1 MIALLTIAVAVG
13 VALWQHRELARFR
26 KVDREDRE
34 RQAEQEQIK
43 QERRDRRDSWQPEF
57 NEIRQLL
64 VPLEEIES
72 EVRELGPLDSGAIEK
87 PISATHNDD
96 SRASPAVALRRSVI
110 HSRWRPGQRDPKHHP
125 PLRHGRHERLPAGA
139 RQQSVGQPG
148 SRDAGQR
155 DRGQCGRP
163 IPGSSSST
171 RRSPRGLGSSS
182 HRTRGRALT
191 ARVNAPAETRA
202 GSLPAQGK
210 SWPVWPATPTER
222 RRAR

>member
-110 HSRWRPGQRDPKHHP
+110 HSRWRP
-125 PLRHGRHERLPAGA
+125 LRSARSETSPSSPTRTSRTATSRRSAAVRRPA
-139 RQQSVGQPG
+139 RQPRCWPARSGPM
-148 SRDAGQR
+148 
-155 DRGQCGRP
+155 
-163 IPGSSSST
+163 
-171 RRSPRGLGSSS
+171 RSPN
-182 HRTRGRALT
+182 TR
-191 ARVNAPAETRA
+191 
-202 GSLPAQGK
+202 QQ
-210 SWPVWPATPTER
+210 
-222 RRAR
+222 